1 MHSQKCAQ
9 VDWASQENGATISQ
23 WECLQ
28 QPNVRWHYQDG
39 GPGYFFLQANHSNKC
54 AVVFNNSMDD
64 GAIIGQWACNLGA
77 RQAIFLWQQQPV
89 GGGYYKIINKA
100 TNKCMQVNGAS
111 NDDGATISQWDCVD
125 QPNVYWQIP
134 PVSRTDDSQ

>member
-1 MHSQKCAQ
+1 
-9 VDWASQENGATISQ
+9 
-23 WECLQ
+23 
-28 QPNVRWHYQDG
+28 
-39 GPGYFFLQANHSNKC
+39 
-54 AVVFNNSMDD
+54 MDD